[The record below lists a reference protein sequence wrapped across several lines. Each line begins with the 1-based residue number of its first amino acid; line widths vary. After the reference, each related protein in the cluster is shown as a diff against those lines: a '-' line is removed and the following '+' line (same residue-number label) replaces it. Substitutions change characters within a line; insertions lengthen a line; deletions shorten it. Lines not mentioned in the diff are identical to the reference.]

1 MFARSKGPNQ
11 LKPNLNQTY
20 DYWSGKHK
28 WQLDRIVQ
36 DASLEARIFT
46 DTIQDTRIK
55 LDANL
60 GVEILWK
67 DYCSE
72 CSAVSGY
79 GPQCLEVTFKGQDGH
94 IDHIDHVCLVETS
107 NCVYKGS
114 FINEVEATPVVA
126 TRGCPGRVSIQGVKS
141 LLGYCVVFPRLGPG
155 ETDRWQ
161 INFCLC
167 ATCQCARCPIS

>member
-1 MFARSKGPNQ
+1 MIIW
-11 LKPNLNQTY
+11 LC
-20 DYWSGKHK
+20 
-28 WQLDRIVQ
+28 
-36 DASLEARIFT
+36 
-46 DTIQDTRIK
+46 IQDTRIK
-55 LDANL
+55 LDENL

-79 GPQCLEVTFKGQDGH
+79 GPQCLEVTFKGQDGN

-126 TRGCPGRVSIQGVKS
+126 TRGCPGRVSIQGVK
-141 LLGYCVVFPRLGPG
+141 LLWGDPVVFPRLGTWD
-155 ETDRWQ
+155 TDRWR
-161 INFCLC
+161 INECLFV
-167 ATCQCARCPIS
+167 TCQCPWRPISEKRHNLPKVI

>member
-1 MFARSKGPNQ
+1 MIIW
-11 LKPNLNQTY
+11 LC
-20 DYWSGKHK
+20 
-28 WQLDRIVQ
+28 
-36 DASLEARIFT
+36 
-46 DTIQDTRIK
+46 IQDTRIK
-55 LDANL
+55 LDENL

-79 GPQCLEVTFKGQDGH
+79 GPQCLEVTFKGQDGN

-107 NCVYKGS
+107 ICVYKGS

-167 ATCQCARCPIS
+167 ATFQYPRCTIWEIQSDPPKVI